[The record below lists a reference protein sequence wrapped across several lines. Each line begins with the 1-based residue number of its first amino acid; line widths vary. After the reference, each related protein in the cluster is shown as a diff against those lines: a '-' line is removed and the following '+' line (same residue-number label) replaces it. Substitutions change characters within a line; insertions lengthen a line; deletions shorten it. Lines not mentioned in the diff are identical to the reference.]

1 MDYEKQI
8 EKFAAYFRKHEKR
21 KEDLRIGVELE
32 HFVIYKDTLKT
43 VSYYGKDGVGETLKE
58 LELKGWNGRYEGDN
72 ILGLNSENKTIS
84 LEPGSQIELSIA
96 PQRNIEDLERDY
108 FSFLNDI
115 IPILDRKNQ
124 GLITTGYHPVT
135 RIQDIRLIPKKRYDY
150 MYEYFKTKGI
160 HAHNMMKGTASVQIS
175 IDYESE
181 KDYVRKF
188 KTASALS
195 PVLYAIFDNGYY
207 FEGNIW
213 EKHSL
218 RAHIWSNCD
227 DDRCGIAKGTF
238 DEDFGY
244 RKYAEYILNMPPIFI
259 SDGQKTYLT
268 GNKLVREIFDPDG
281 YSIEELEHILTMVFP
296 DVRTKK
302 YIEIRMMDAVPYPL
316 NFSAAALIKGLL
328 YDENNL
334 EKLYDF
340 AKDVREEE
348 VLRTKEE
355 LVKKGLYAEFKGKTL
370 LDAGNYIVQLAKNAL
385 SERERKY
392 LLPLEE
398 MLRHNKNPYEITR
411 EKSALGRKES
421 ISWCVLSKTINA

>member
-43 VSYYGKDGVGETLKE
+43 VSYYGKDGVGETLRE

-259 SDGQKTYLT
+259 SDGQKTYPT

-411 EKSALGRKES
+411 ENSALGRKES